1 MLKMCT
7 YCSAGGYISQRWLHR
22 LNSKKPFSNDQSAAA
37 PTAVSA
43 VIIITSLRPR
53 TTPSARQLFL
63 IFCLDIALEEF
74 YNELF
79 DVFVQHIYNRAQ
91 SLTETSRR
99 WKSTNGSSNCTLVE
113 DSSLSPGKMR
123 VMAEKAK
130 ELGLFSAF
138 PFNFALII
146 AFASF
151 PRNLTISASL
161 HFSFFVCSYVSWFF
175 KITWRSLKIFN
186 LEEEKVI
193 ISDISFK
200 VYFQRQMTFLTFILR
215 RSVGH
220 TTKYLHCSHL

>member
-1 MLKMCT
+1 MCLYST
-7 YCSAGGYISQRWLHR
+7 YTIEPSPWPRPPGARGVQ
-22 LNSKKPFSNDQSAAA
+22 
-37 PTAVSA
+37 TAA
-43 VIIITSLRPR
+43 VIAHLLR
-53 TTPSARQLFL
+53 THQ
-63 IFCLDIALEEF
+63 
-74 YNELF
+74 
-79 DVFVQHIYNRAQ
+79 
-91 SLTETSRR
+91 
-99 WKSTNGSSNCTLVE
+99 
-113 DSSLSPGKMR
+113 GKCEWWQR
-123 VMAEKAK
+123 KNAK

-193 ISDISFK
+193 ISDIIFK

-215 RSVGH
+215 RLVGH